1 MKKIIKTI
9 TILIIL
15 VTLSFSCF
23 NVLQVFAAQSL
34 VPDVNYYKLDENAT
48 IPNEVTDVGNTI
60 VGLIQV
66 IGTIIAVVTLM
77 IMGIKYMAASVE
89 EKANYKK
96 TMIPYIIGCILLFAT
111 VTIVS
116 AIYQLIEP
124 LNQ

>member
-34 VPDVNYYKLDENAT
+34 VPDVNYYKPDENAT